1 MDPGLYPDQFTGT
14 ALWGTLANSLTEIDA
29 DGNVIG
35 DVAES
40 FEPADGAKKWVFKV
54 QEGHHL
60 PRRQDGDGR

>member
-29 DGNVIG
+29 DGNVVG

-40 FEPADGAKKWVFKV
+40 FEPSDGAKKWVFKV
-54 QEGHHL
+54 RKGITFHNGKT
-60 PRRQDGDGR
+60 GDGG